1 MQTRT
6 FSLRIATGAAILA
19 AALVSA
25 TPMHAQQQKS
35 HGFGGFLRDVLSA
48 MGNPVLGNWQGSKI
62 ENDPIHGGYLSLN
75 FAFAFAADGTYQEA
89 AFMGGRK
96 VMTASGTYQLG
107 GNRLAFSPQECSF
120 ASPELGQTIKFFP
133 IPTDAPAED
142 VVSLSPLEGGSQMS
156 LKDTASGDQWGLKP
170 AR

>member
-1 MQTRT
+1 MHTRN
-6 FSLRIATGAAILA
+6 FSLRIAMGAVLIV

-25 TPMHAQQQKS
+25 TPVHAQQKS
-35 HGFGGFLRDVLSA
+35 GGFRGFLRGMA
-48 MGNPVLGNWQGSKI
+48 AAIGNPVIGNWQGSKI

-75 FAFAFAADGTYQEA
+75 FAFAFAADGSYQEA

-96 VMTASGTYQLG
+96 VMTASGSYQLA
-107 GNRLAFSPQECSF
+107 GNRLVFGPQECSF
-120 ASPELGQTIKFFP
+120 VSPELGQTVKFFP
-133 IPTDAPAED
+133 IPTDSPAED
-142 VVSLSPLEGGSQMS
+142 VISLSPLEGGSQMS